1 MDCQWPCRGELDV
14 TKLFKRLPETQWV
27 RLSFPL
33 ACFEKAGTD
42 LTKVNS
48 PFVLVANDVMSL
60 VVLDVA
66 VVRNPDASSLVPC
79 R

>member
-1 MDCQWPCRGELDV
+1 
-14 TKLFKRLPETQWV
+14 
-27 RLSFPL
+27 
-33 ACFEKAGTD
+33 
-42 LTKVNS
+42 
-48 PFVLVANDVMSL
+48 VANDVMSL